1 MVQVP
6 DSKFFKGALLDS
18 FEQKGYVYS
27 KSPPAT
33 EPSPPSNFLNF
44 LKKTKNS
51 IANNLNNLSA
61 PAPSPSPPAPT
72 SSPPAPAPSPPAP
85 APSPPSNFLK
95 FLEKTKN
102 SIVTNLNNLSAP
114 APSPSPPAPTSSPPA
129 PTSSP
134 PAPTSS
140 PPAPTSSPPTSS
152 PPTPAQSP
160 PSNFLKFLEKTKN
173 SIGKNLNNL
182 SAPSSAPAPSPSEP
196 SSSPFLKFLD
206 NTKKFIG
213 DHKKIITISAFTIGG
228 LVLTPIIV
236 VGLIE
241 AIGFGAGGIAAGS
254 FAAWLM
260 SLNGGA
266 TAAGSLVAILQSIG
280 AAGLTAGA
288 TVGTGTAGATVMAG
302 LGKLLAE
309 RLDSNHEGQAQLDEF
324 IKVYDEGNED
334 EGNEDEGNKD
344 EGNKDEGNE
353 DKGNE
358 DERNEDKNS
367 KKGST
372 TVVFEI
378 RDKLLNNDEAF
389 DNFLETFTL
398 TYNASKQ
405 LVNKKQQFKFFVDE
419 TCVIDKMDIAE
430 KKLET
435 LNDHLVTNYGAECV
449 DKQVQSRT
457 IMLNCNNS

>member
-33 EPSPPSNFLNF
+33 EPSPPSKFSNFF
-44 LKKTKNS
+44 EKAKNS
-51 IANNLNNLSA
+51 I
-61 PAPSPSPPAPT
+61 
-72 SSPPAPAPSPPAP
+72 
-85 APSPPSNFLK
+85 
-95 FLEKTKN
+95 
-102 SIVTNLNNLSAP
+102 I
-114 APSPSPPAPTSSPPA
+114 
-129 PTSSP
+129 
-134 PAPTSS
+134 
-140 PPAPTSSPPTSS
+140 
-152 PPTPAQSP
+152 
-160 PSNFLKFLEKTKN
+160 
-173 SIGKNLNNL
+173 
-182 SAPSSAPAPSPSEP
+182 
-196 SSSPFLKFLD
+196 
-206 NTKKFIG
+206 
-213 DHKKIITISAFTIGG
+213 IITSAFAIGG

-288 TVGTGTAGATVMAG
+288 TVGTGTAGATIMAG
-302 LGKLLAE
+302 LGKLVSE
-309 RLDSNHEGQAQLDEF
+309 RLDSNREGQAQLDEF
-324 IKVYDEGNED
+324 VKVYDEGNKDEGNED
-334 EGNEDEGNKD
+334 EGNEDE
-344 EGNKDEGNE
+344 
-353 DKGNE
+353 
-358 DERNEDKNS
+358 RNEDKNS
-367 KKGST
+367 EKGST

-389 DNFLETFTL
+389 DNFLKTFTL

-419 TCVIDKMDIAE
+419 TCVMNIAE

-435 LNDHLVTNYGAECV
+435 LNDHLVKNYGAECV
-449 DKQVQSRT
+449 DKQAQSRT
-457 IMLNCNNS
+457 IMLN